1 MFSYA
6 CVECVAFIAE
16 LDMGLKRSEWVE
28 EEIQRVL
35 NNLRCIGW
43 KPPPVFVTVQDIFQT
58 APNDEL
64 CPRPNIFYH
73 SLLLPAFRDII
84 MI

>member
-43 KPPPVFVTVQDIFQT
+43 KPLRCSSLFKTFSKLLRMMSFVQDQT
-58 APNDEL
+58 FFTTL
-64 CPRPNIFYH
+64 YFY
-73 SLLLPAFRDII
+73 LLLEI
-84 MI
+84 